1 MRDLDYVLEAAQAYI
16 HKAEKERAAGREGK
30 ALQNRQWAADRYRE
44 AAQICPE
51 RRREFEEL
59 ARRCVAGRSEA
70 LSPPPLSY
78 PPNDPPAAR
87 LPHEAKRVKERS
99 DEIPASDYVGYAL
112 NIVPPNQKVSFDEII
127 GLEDAKRAIKQDLI
141 YPLQFPEKF
150 ERYNLKVGATTL
162 LYGPPGTGKTTF
174 AKAVASTVSVPF
186 INVRCGD
193 LVNSFIGETGKN
205 IGRLFEDVRR
215 FIREQRTSVV
225 LFMDEFDEIARSRD
239 SDNKTAQEA
248 VPALLAQLD
257 GFETDNSDM
266 IIIAATNFAELID
279 RAIMDRCRN
288 QILVPLPTKEDRKK
302 IFEFKFKQSNLEDA
316 ILNRIDF
323 DEAARKSEGL
333 SGRKIKMVTESF
345 MRQLVMSD
353 IENRGET
360 VDVNALLAELIERE
374 RG

>member
-1 MRDLDYVLEAAQAYI
+1 MRDLNYVLEAAQAYMK
-16 HKAEKERAAGREGK
+16 KAEKEKAAGREEK
-30 ALQNRQWAADRYRE
+30 ARQNRYWAADRYRE
-44 AAQICPE
+44 AAQICPG

-59 ARRCVAGRSEA
+59 ARRCAAGDIEPFSPARPSYSRSEPSAAQMPPETRRVRGRSGKVHV
-70 LSPPPLSY
+70 
-78 PPNDPPAAR
+78 PAY
-87 LPHEAKRVKERS
+87 E
-99 DEIPASDYVGYAL
+99 GYAL
-112 NIVPPNQKVSFDEII
+112 NVVPPKQEVTFDEII
-127 GLEDAKRAIKQDLI
+127 GLEDAKRTIKQDLI
-141 YPLQFPEKF
+141 YPLQFPERF

-162 LYGPPGTGKTTF
+162 LYGPSGTGKTTF

-257 GFETDNSDM
+257 GFETDDSDM

-302 IFEFKFKQSNLEDA
+302 IFESKFKQSNLEDA

-323 DEAARKSEGL
+323 DEAARKSDGL

>member
-1 MRDLDYVLEAAQAYI
+1 M
-16 HKAEKERAAGREGK
+16 
-30 ALQNRQWAADRYRE
+30 
-44 AAQICPE
+44 
-51 RRREFEEL
+51 
-59 ARRCVAGRSEA
+59 
-70 LSPPPLSY
+70 
-78 PPNDPPAAR
+78 
-87 LPHEAKRVKERS
+87 
-99 DEIPASDYVGYAL
+99 
-112 NIVPPNQKVSFDEII
+112 
-127 GLEDAKRAIKQDLI
+127 
-141 YPLQFPEKF
+141 
-150 ERYNLKVGATTL
+150 
-162 LYGPPGTGKTTF
+162 
-174 AKAVASTVSVPF
+174 
-186 INVRCGD
+186 
-193 LVNSFIGETGKN
+193 
-205 IGRLFEDVRR
+205 
-215 FIREQRTSVV
+215 
-225 LFMDEFDEIARSRD
+225 
-239 SDNKTAQEA
+239 
-248 VPALLAQLD
+248 PALLAQLD

>member
-70 LSPPPLSY
+70 LSPPPISY
-78 PPNDPPAAR
+78 PRNDPPAAR

-99 DEIPASDYVGYAL
+99 DEIPASVYEGYAL

-205 IGRLFEDVRR
+205 IGKLFEDVRR

-302 IFEFKFKQSNLEDA
+302 IFESKFKQSNLEDA

>member
-70 LSPPPLSY
+70 LSPPQLSY
-78 PPNDPPAAR
+78 PRNDPPAAQ

-99 DEIPASDYVGYAL
+99 DEIPASVYEGYAL

-141 YPLQFPEKF
+141 YPL
-150 ERYNLKVGATTL
+150 
-162 LYGPPGTGKTTF
+162 
-174 AKAVASTVSVPF
+174 
-186 INVRCGD
+186 
-193 LVNSFIGETGKN
+193 
-205 IGRLFEDVRR
+205 
-215 FIREQRTSVV
+215 
-225 LFMDEFDEIARSRD
+225 
-239 SDNKTAQEA
+239 
-248 VPALLAQLD
+248 
-257 GFETDNSDM
+257 
-266 IIIAATNFAELID
+266 
-279 RAIMDRCRN
+279 
-288 QILVPLPTKEDRKK
+288 
-302 IFEFKFKQSNLEDA
+302 
-316 ILNRIDF
+316 
-323 DEAARKSEGL
+323 
-333 SGRKIKMVTESF
+333 VTESF